1 MDYDVLK
8 DTNVG
13 VIEDTD
19 TGKRYMVVIHES
31 NVTDRSYMQVIE
43 IKENNYGYS

>member
-8 DTNVG
+8 GINVG

-19 TGKRYMVVIHES
+19 TGKRYMIVIHES
-31 NVTDRSYMQVIE
+31 KVTDRREMQVLEIE
-43 IKENNYGYS
+43 E